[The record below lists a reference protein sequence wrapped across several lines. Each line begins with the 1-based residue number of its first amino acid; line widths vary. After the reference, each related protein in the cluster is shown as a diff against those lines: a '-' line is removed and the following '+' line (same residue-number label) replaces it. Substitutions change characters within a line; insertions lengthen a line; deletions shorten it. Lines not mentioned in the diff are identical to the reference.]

1 MYVPIFCYT
10 HAILQFPMFFFK
22 KFYPT
27 FQRDALKV
35 YTTCKWYLGDFFI
48 RDEYLYL

>member
-1 MYVPIFCYT
+1 MFQYFVIHTQSYSFLC
-10 HAILQFPMFFFK
+10 FFFK
-22 KFYPT
+22 KIYPT